1 MAVFHDERIKRMLK
15 GALRKY
21 GTKPARVRLEITKEI
36 LHAMLSTFGPIHDDV
51 NLRAAFCTA
60 FAAFL
65 RIGEF
70 TWTQWSP
77 DSSLRFLSRGSVQ
90 FVTDGVLL
98 RLPASKT
105 DPFRKGVTIPLSPS
119 HDSTC
124 PVAALRLLFQRYPKP
139 LSEPLFSRS
148 YGPFNRDWVLQRV
161 SQVLLLAGFNP
172 RGFSGHSFRR
182 GAANSAQKAGISR
195 ADIMRM
201 GRWKS
206 DAVERYFSESSNNSL
221 LFSLSRQ
228 LHQPGPSISVMSS
241 STSTPRARHRA

>member
-1 MAVFHDERIKRMLK
+1 MLK

-21 GTKPARVRLEITKEI
+21 GTKPARIRLEITKEI
-36 LHAMLSTFGPIHDDV
+36 LHAMLSTFRPVHDDI

-70 TWTQWSP
+70 TWPQWNP
-77 DSSLRFLSRGSVQ
+77 DSSLQFLSRGSVQ
-90 FVTDGVLL
+90 FVTNGVLL

-124 PVAALRLLFQRYPKP
+124 PVATLHLLFQRYPKP
-139 LSEPLFSRS
+139 LGEPLFSRS
-148 YGPFNRDWVLQRV
+148 YGPFNRNWALRRM
-161 SQVLLLAGFNP
+161 SQALLFGGFNP

-182 GAANSAQKAGISR
+182 GAANSAEKAGISR
-195 ADIMRM
+195 TDIMRM

-206 DAVERYFSESSNNSL
+206 DAVERYFSESSNTSL

-228 LHQPGPSISVMSS
+228 LHRPGPSISVKSS
-241 STSTPRARHRA
+241 STPTPRARHRA

>member
-1 MAVFHDERIKRMLK
+1 MVVFRDERIQRMLK
-15 GALRKY
+15 A
-21 GTKPARVRLEITKEI
+21 TRVHLEITKEI
-36 LHAMLSTFGPIHDDV
+36 LHAMLSTFGPIHDDI
-51 NLRAAFCTA
+51 NLRAAFYTA

-65 RIGEF
+65 RIGKF

-77 DSSLRFLSRGSVQ
+77 DSSLQFLSRSSVQ

-98 RLPASKT
+98 QLPASKT

-139 LSEPLFSRS
+139 PNQPLFSHS

-161 SQVLLLAGFNP
+161 SQALLLAGFNP
-172 RGFSGHSFRR
+172 AGFSGHSFHR

-195 ADIMRM
+195 TDIMRM

-221 LFSLSRQ
+221 LFSLSQQ
-228 LHQPGPSISVMSS
+228 LHHPGPSISVMSS
-241 STSTPRARHRA
+241 SIPTPRARHRA

>member
-1 MAVFHDERIKRMLK
+1 
-15 GALRKY
+15 
-21 GTKPARVRLEITKEI
+21 
-36 LHAMLSTFGPIHDDV
+36 MLSTFGPIHDDV
-51 NLRAAFCTA
+51 NLRATFCTA

-148 YGPFNRDWVLQRV
+148 YGPFNRDWNIRKIRV
-161 SQVLLLAGFNP
+161 SRAAVRIGIGN
-172 RGFSGHSFRR
+172 RR
-182 GAANSAQKAGISR
+182 RFGPGRFPIGLERSR
-195 ADIMRM
+195 D
-201 GRWKS
+201 
-206 DAVERYFSESSNNSL
+206 
-221 LFSLSRQ
+221 
-228 LHQPGPSISVMSS
+228 
-241 STSTPRARHRA
+241 